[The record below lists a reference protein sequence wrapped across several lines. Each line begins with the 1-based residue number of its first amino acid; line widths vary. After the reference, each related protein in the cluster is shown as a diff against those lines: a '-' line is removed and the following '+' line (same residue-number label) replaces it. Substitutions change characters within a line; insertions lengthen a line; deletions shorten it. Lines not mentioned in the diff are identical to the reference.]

1 MSLILRVFI
10 QKIASDLKVFFY
22 LLFIKNKSLVPAIS
36 EYETDV
42 YLFTVNNFA
51 LGFGFFFHFC
61 LVSLFLPVYL
71 LELPFYLFVYLFLV
85 NGSSSVYLVEI

>member
-22 LLFIKNKSLVPAIS
+22 LSLIKNKSLVPAIS

-51 LGFGFFFHFC
+51 LGFGLGFFFI
-61 LVSLFLPVYL
+61 
-71 LELPFYLFVYLFLV
+71 FV
-85 NGSSSVYLVEI
+85 